1 MKKTPQKAVIH
12 FLAAFYLHPGL
23 FIVSRLFL
31 LRSFFCVSLPFR
43 LSSPAQAFRLSGCFT
58 SKTVLFF
65 AYPRLDK
72 DLKKIRCFFTH
83 LILITILNLPPY
95 LTKSQKKSAEPMPCR
110 CIFLYLT
117 ALLSNDSSCTNR
129 SSVEG
134 AGDFNSSFWI
144 WSRVTCMYN
153 LSSTNVDSNVV
164 DSASA
169 SVE

>member
-1 MKKTPQKAVIH
+1 MPLSAPESDLHSPAKAGPLSRFPVAQDLSSILVSGLPCSDLQKTVIH

-95 LTKSQKKSAEPMPCR
+95 LTKSQKIGRANALPMN
-110 CIFLYLT
+110 FLI
-117 ALLSNDSSCTNR
+117 SNC
-129 SSVEG
+129 
-134 AGDFNSSFWI
+134 FI
-144 WSRVTCMYN
+144 I
-153 LSSTNVDSNVV
+153 
-164 DSASA
+164 
-169 SVE
+169 

>member
-1 MKKTPQKAVIH
+1 MPLSAPESDLHSPAKAGPLSRFPVAQDLSSILISGLPCSDLQADHPTANEKTPQKAVIH

-43 LSSPAQAFRLSGCFT
+43 LPSPAQAFQLSGCFT

-110 CIFLYLT
+110 
-117 ALLSNDSSCTNR
+117 
-129 SSVEG
+129 
-134 AGDFNSSFWI
+134 
-144 WSRVTCMYN
+144 
-153 LSSTNVDSNVV
+153 
-164 DSASA
+164 
-169 SVE
+169 

>member
-1 MKKTPQKAVIH
+1 IQQQMKKTPQKAVIH

-43 LSSPAQAFRLSGCFT
+43 LPSPAHAFQLSGCFT

-65 AYPRLDK
+65 AYPTLDK
-72 DLKKIRCFFTH
+72 DLKKIICFFTH

-110 CIFLYLT
+110 
-117 ALLSNDSSCTNR
+117 
-129 SSVEG
+129 
-134 AGDFNSSFWI
+134 
-144 WSRVTCMYN
+144 
-153 LSSTNVDSNVV
+153 
-164 DSASA
+164 
-169 SVE
+169 